1 MEEDDKEC
9 PIIRM
14 GVSEWFFWYRPT
26 RVVPDKRPL
35 NGCVCVCVCCLRHSG
50 TTVGRQ
56 TYDRTVSGS
65 IPGWALLRH
74 DFVHT
79 HVPLHQAVALNQ
91 HSHAHVMLVISP
103 LLAHLA
109 RSGAKGGLIK
119 CLCFFFC
126 SLNDS
131 VKPLIWTSTRPIF
144 TQLAGMV

>member
-1 MEEDDKEC
+1 
-9 PIIRM
+9 
-14 GVSEWFFWYRPT
+14 
-26 RVVPDKRPL
+26 
-35 NGCVCVCVCCLRHSG
+35 
-50 TTVGRQ
+50 
-56 TYDRTVSGS
+56 
-65 IPGWALLRH
+65 LLRH

-131 VKPLIWTSTRPIF
+131 VKPLI
-144 TQLAGMV
+144 